1 MSRQRDTSATPGPTT
16 RSRASASRGTTPQP
30 QARTAVPAVTV
41 GQSFAY
47 GARGKAELRSQ
58 VAKGSTSIDSAFDG
72 ARNRKSSART
82 PSRAPP
88 GPEAIDEEDESE
100 DEQPYD
106 QQQEQDSLR
115 SPIARRQ
122 PRTSRPAGQPQNP
135 FRQAST
141 QATDP
146 EEESEQFDRDQM
158 RPRSQH
164 STATSRPP
172 TASSARLDGTE
183 FDRSHTVVDPAA
195 RYGNDRDES
204 PQEPNNVRVAAGTAL
219 KFVPAYLWNVILTII
234 MVLGCLAVGF
244 LCYNGIR
251 YTFMPTTLTEPRPF
265 EPTEITAQLEAAWFY
280 FRARNLLLDDVP
292 LENWTQY
299 DIDSRQIV
307 QINSLL
313 KRATALE
320 ETVALH
326 ETSLR
331 ALDDILPSQLVVR
344 EIDGQLDIP
353 QQFWEALL
361 QRFSGEEAAPLWQ
374 SFLTKNEDSLRQ
386 LTDVAVESRLSD
398 PTEMRRI
405 VSAELFRG
413 MLDESYGYLDQ
424 HFNELLVDAERRIVT
439 RLHGEMEKTAQGVVE
454 KTPAFSLSR
463 VQIQALA
470 SSNILRNVQEALHSV
485 NFFSPGLGAR
495 VNPHETSST
504 YYPPRKGL
512 FGGSAYLSGV
522 RSPIEALSKWDEPGE
537 CWCAANSTAKGKG
550 QAQITV
556 HLGEKIYP
564 DKLVI
569 EHIPADGTLHID
581 AAPRDWEVWLPAR
594 DKQHAQEITKIL
606 KEYHI
611 YCEGTPPSET
621 HVCIADGR
629 YEIHGSNWVQSFPL
643 YGDTLQELG
652 FATDKVT
659 VRVDTNWGADHT
671 CIYRL
676 RLTGERVMVS

>member
-1 MSRQRDTSATPGPTT
+1 MSRQRDLSATPGPTT

-30 QARTAVPAVTV
+30 QARTTVPAVTV

-47 GARGKAELRSQ
+47 GARGKAELKSQ
-58 VAKGSTSIDSAFDG
+58 VAKGSTSIDSAFEG
-72 ARNRKSSART
+72 ARNRKSSAKT

-100 DEQPYD
+100 DEQLFD

-115 SPIARRQ
+115 SPITRRQ
-122 PRTSRPAGQPQNP
+122 PRTSRPADQSQNP
-135 FRQAST
+135 FRQTST

-146 EEESEQFDRDQM
+146 EEEFEQFARDQM
-158 RPRSQH
+158 RPRSQQ

-219 KFVPAYLWNVILTII
+219 KFLPAYLWNLILVAI
-234 MVLGCLAVGF
+234 MVAGCLAVGF
-244 LCYNGIR
+244 LCYNGFR
-251 YTFMPTTLTEPRPF
+251 TTFTPVV
-265 EPTEITAQLEAAWFY
+265 PTELEEFTTRLGALWIHY
-280 FRARNLLLDDVP
+280 RMRTLELDQIP

-313 KRATALE
+313 ERATDLE

-326 ETSLR
+326 EKSLR
-331 ALDDILPSQLVVR
+331 ALDDILPPRLVVR
-344 EIDGQLDIP
+344 EVDGRVEIP

-361 QRFSGEEAAPLWQ
+361 QKFSGEEAAPLWQ
-374 SFLTKNEDSLRQ
+374 SFLTKNEDSVRQ
-386 LTDVAVESRLSD
+386 LANAAVESRMSD
-398 PTEMRRI
+398 STEMRRI
-405 VSAELFRG
+405 VSADLFRDL
-413 MLDESYGYLDQ
+413 LDENFGYLNQ
-424 HFNELLVDAERRIVT
+424 HFNELLVDAERRMLT
-439 RLHGEMEKTAQGVVE
+439 RLRDEMEKTAQGVVE
-454 KTPAFSLSR
+454 KTPAFSLSH

-470 SSNILRNVQEALHSV
+470 SSNILRNVQNALHSV
-485 NFFSPGLGAR
+485 NFLSPALGAR

-556 HLGEKIYP
+556 HLGEKIWP
-564 DKLVI
+564 GWLTI
-569 EHIPADGTLHID
+569 EHMPADGTLHID
-581 AAPRDWEVWLPAR
+581 AAPRDWELWLPAR
-594 DKQHAQEITKIL
+594 DKQHAQETTKIL
-606 KEYHI
+606 REDFIH
-611 YCEGTPPSET
+611 CTGTPPSDK
-621 HVCIADGR
+621 HVCVATGR
-629 YEIHGSNWVQSFPL
+629 YDIHGSNWVQSFTL
-643 YGDTLQELG
+643 YGERLEELG

-659 VRVDTNWGADHT
+659 FRVNTNWGADHT

-676 RLTGERVMVS
+676 RLTGDRVVVS

>member
-30 QARTAVPAVTV
+30 QARTTVPAVTV

-58 VAKGSTSIDSAFDG
+58 VAKGSTSIDSAFEG
-72 ARNRKSSART
+72 ARNRKSSAKT

-100 DEQPYD
+100 DEQLSD

-115 SPIARRQ
+115 SPITRRQ
-122 PRTSRPAGQPQNP
+122 PRTNRPAGQSQNP
-135 FRQAST
+135 FRQTST

-158 RPRSQH
+158 RPRSQQ

-204 PQEPNNVRVAAGTAL
+204 PQEPNNVQVAAGTAL
-219 KFVPAYLWNVILTII
+219 KFLPAYLWNLILMAI
-234 MVLGCLAVGF
+234 MVVGCLAVGF
-244 LCYNGIR
+244 LCYNGFR
-251 YTFMPTTLTEPRPF
+251 TTFTPVV
-265 EPTEITAQLEAAWFY
+265 PTELEEFTTRLGALWIHY
-280 FRARNLLLDDVP
+280 RMRTLELDQIP

-299 DIDSRQIV
+299 DIDSRQTV

-344 EIDGQLDIP
+344 EIDGQVDIP

-398 PTEMRRI
+398 STEMRRI
-405 VSAELFRG
+405 VSAELFRDL
-413 MLDESYGYLDQ
+413 LDESYGYLDQ
-424 HFNELLVDAERRIVT
+424 HFNELLVDAERRMLT
-439 RLHGEMEKTAQGVVE
+439 RLHDEMEKTAQGVVE
-454 KTPAFSLSR
+454 KTPAFSLSH

-470 SSNILRNVQEALHSV
+470 SSNILRNVQNALHSV
-485 NFFSPGLGAR
+485 NFFSPALGAR

-522 RSPIEALSKWDEPGE
+522 RPPIEALSKWDEPGE

-556 HLGEKIYP
+556 HLGEKIWP
-564 DKLVI
+564 GWLTI

-581 AAPRDWEVWLPAR
+581 AAPRDWELWLPAR
-594 DKQHAQEITKIL
+594 DKQHAQETTKIL
-606 KEYHI
+606 EEDFIH
-611 YCEGTPPSET
+611 CTGTPPSDK
-621 HVCIADGR
+621 HVCVATGR
-629 YEIHGSNWVQSFPL
+629 YDIHGINWVQSFTL
-643 YGDTLQELG
+643 YGQRLEELG

-659 VRVDTNWGADHT
+659 FRVNTNWGADHT

-676 RLTGERVMVS
+676 RLTGDRVVVS

>member
-1 MSRQRDTSATPGPTT
+1 MSP
-16 RSRASASRGTTPQP
+16 SRGTTPQP
-30 QARTAVPAVTV
+30 QARTTVPAVTV

-47 GARGKAELRSQ
+47 GARGKAELKSQ
-58 VAKGSTSIDSAFDG
+58 VAKGSTSIDSAFEG
-72 ARNRKSSART
+72 ARNRKSSAKT

-100 DEQPYD
+100 DEQLFD

-115 SPIARRQ
+115 SPITRRQ
-122 PRTSRPAGQPQNP
+122 PRTSRPADQSQNP
-135 FRQAST
+135 FRQTST

-146 EEESEQFDRDQM
+146 EEEFEQFARDQM
-158 RPRSQH
+158 RPRSQQ

-219 KFVPAYLWNVILTII
+219 KFLPAYLWNLILMAI
-234 MVLGCLAVGF
+234 MVAGCLAVGF
-244 LCYNGIR
+244 LCYNGFR
-251 YTFMPTTLTEPRPF
+251 TTFTPVV
-265 EPTEITAQLEAAWFY
+265 PTELEEFTTRLGALWIHY
-280 FRARNLLLDDVP
+280 RMRTLELDQIP

-313 KRATALE
+313 ERATDLE

-326 ETSLR
+326 EKSLR
-331 ALDDILPSQLVVR
+331 ALDDILPPRLVVR
-344 EIDGQLDIP
+344 EVDGQVEIP

-361 QRFSGEEAAPLWQ
+361 QKFSGEEAAPLWQ
-374 SFLTKNEDSLRQ
+374 SFLTKNEDSVRQ
-386 LTDVAVESRLSD
+386 LANAAVESRMSD
-398 PTEMRRI
+398 STEMRRI
-405 VSAELFRG
+405 VSADLFRDL
-413 MLDESYGYLDQ
+413 LDENFGYLNQ
-424 HFNELLVDAERRIVT
+424 HFNELLVDAERRMLT
-439 RLHGEMEKTAQGVVE
+439 RLRDEMEKTAQGVVE
-454 KTPAFSLSR
+454 KTLR
-463 VQIQALA
+463 
-470 SSNILRNVQEALHSV
+470 SNALHSV
-485 NFFSPGLGAR
+485 NFLSPALGAR

-556 HLGEKIYP
+556 HLGEKIWP
-564 DKLVI
+564 GWLTI
-569 EHIPADGTLHID
+569 EHMPADGTLHID
-581 AAPRDWEVWLPAR
+581 AAPRDWELWLPAR
-594 DKQHAQEITKIL
+594 DKQHAQETTRIL
-606 KEYHI
+606 REDFIH
-611 YCEGTPPSET
+611 CTGTPPSDK
-621 HVCIADGR
+621 HVCVATGR
-629 YEIHGSNWVQSFPL
+629 YDIHGSNWVQSFTL
-643 YGDTLQELG
+643 YGERLEELG

-659 VRVDTNWGADHT
+659 FRVNTNWGADHT

-676 RLTGERVMVS
+676 RLTGDRVVVS

>member
-1 MSRQRDTSATPGPTT
+1 MSRQRDMSATPGPTT

-30 QARTAVPAVTV
+30 QARTTVPAVTV

-58 VAKGSTSIDSAFDG
+58 VAKGSTSIDSAFEG
-72 ARNRKSSART
+72 ARNRKSSAKT

-88 GPEAIDEEDESE
+88 GPEAIDEEDEFD
-100 DEQPYD
+100 DEQLSD
-106 QQQEQDSLR
+106 QQ
-115 SPIARRQ
+115 
-122 PRTSRPAGQPQNP
+122 
-135 FRQAST
+135 
-141 QATDP
+141 
-146 EEESEQFDRDQM
+146 
-158 RPRSQH
+158 H
-164 STATSRPP
+164 ATSRPP
-172 TASSARLDGTE
+172 TASSARLDGSI

-204 PQEPNNVRVAAGTAL
+204 PQEPNKVQVAAGTAL
-219 KFVPAYLWNVILTII
+219 KFLPAYLWNLILMAI
-234 MVLGCLAVGF
+234 MVVGCLAVGF
-244 LCYNGIR
+244 LCYNGFR
-251 YTFMPTTLTEPRPF
+251 TTFTPVV
-265 EPTEITAQLEAAWFY
+265 PTELEEFTARLGALWIYYRMRTLE
-280 FRARNLLLDDVP
+280 LDQIP

-307 QINSLL
+307 QINRLL
-313 KRATALE
+313 ERATALE

-331 ALDDILPSQLVVR
+331 ALDGILPSQLVVR
-344 EIDGQLDIP
+344 EIDGRVEIP

-361 QRFSGEEAAPLWQ
+361 QKFSGEEAAPLWQ
-374 SFLTKNEDSLRQ
+374 SFLTKNEDSVRQ
-386 LTDVAVESRLSD
+386 LANAAVESRMSD
-398 PTEMRRI
+398 STEMRRV
-405 VSAELFRG
+405 VSADVFRDL
-413 MLDESYGYLDQ
+413 LDENYGYLNQ
-424 HFNELLVDAERRIVT
+424 HFNEMLVDAERRMLT
-439 RLHGEMEKTAQGVVE
+439 RLRDEMEKTAQGVVE
-454 KTPAFSLSR
+454 KTPAFSLSH

-470 SSNILRNVQEALHSV
+470 SNNILRNVQEALHSV

-504 YYPPRKGL
+504 YYPPRKGP

-556 HLGEKIYP
+556 HLGEKIWP
-564 DKLVI
+564 GGLTI

-594 DKQHAQEITKIL
+594 DKQHAQETTKIL
-606 KEYHI
+606 KEEHRI
-611 YCEGTPPSET
+611 SCSGNPPPSDK
-621 HVCIADGR
+621 HVCVATGR
-629 YEIHGSNWVQSFPL
+629 YEIHGINWVQSFPL
-643 YGDTLQELG
+643 YGDTLEELG

-659 VRVDTNWGADHT
+659 FRVVTNWGADHT

-676 RLTGERVMVS
+676 RLTGDRVMVSSESWG